1 MLTETND
8 YDKLCREFRWDI
20 PARFNMV
27 TACCDR
33 HADGSGRGALKG
45 KYAGQMDFGKASG
58 LVKAALT
65 G

>member
-1 MLTETND
+1 MKD
-8 YDKLCREFRWDI
+8 MGKVI
-20 PARFNMV
+20 AV
-27 TACCDR
+27 
-33 HADGSGRGALKG
+33 LKA